1 MPTKTKRP
9 IDVLSGDEVAQL
21 MQGCSPTCPTG
32 LRNRALIVV
41 LWRAGLR
48 VSEAINLLPK
58 DFDPRKGT
66 LRVHNGKGGK
76 ARTVGIDPQAVAVL
90 GQWMAARA
98 LEGISTKAPLL
109 ATLKATA
116 LTRVY
121 VFKLLKRL
129 AAEANIEKRV
139 HPHGLRHTHATEL
152 LTEGANVGVISKQLG
167 HSSIATTS
175 RYLDH
180 IQPQAVIEFTQQRKW

>member
-1 MPTKTKRP
+1 MPKTKRP
-9 IDVLSGDEVAQL
+9 IDVLTAQEIAQL
-21 MQGCSPTCPTG
+21 MQGCSPKCPTG
-32 LRNRALIVV
+32 LRNRALIVC

-48 VSEAINLLPK
+48 VSEAIALAPK
-58 DFDPRKGT
+58 DFDPAKGL
-66 LRVHNGKGGK
+66 LRIHNGKGGK

-90 GQWMAARA
+90 GQWMAERKAQ
-98 LEGISTKAPLL
+98 GISTKAPLL
-109 ATLKATA
+109 ATLKGTPV
-116 LTRVY
+116 TRIY

-129 AAEANIEKRV
+129 AAEAGIEKRV

-152 LTEGANVGVISKQLG
+152 LTEGANIGVISKQLG

-180 IQPQAVIEFTQQRKW
+180 IQPQAVIEYMAKREW